1 MRYYE
6 GARSHRINE
15 WIGVDGGYIKTSLR
29 PFAVRK
35 SILLVWQCYQPSTNT
50 HAHNLFESTLI
61 FTHKYFAFDFFFFH
75 SAISIPIFV
84 LSSMYSSVYSFS
96 STYTRPSYS
105 INSQNIIIAQNFFSV
120 FVRFFLLHCCLLI
133 CETIPMWRRKQN
145 TCAHVGYH
153 GPWCP
158 FIFRLRYLWSINHR
172 NTVVCSILN
181 DAVKFKWFF
190 HTKHDPAWR
199 KRRKRWKKLM
209 KQNQSTES
217 FKETRRVVKSKQLN
231 GVNQ

>member
-15 WIGVDGGYIKTSLR
+15 WIGIDGGCIKTSLR

-120 FVRFFLLHCCLLI
+120 FIRFFFASLLSSDLRNNSNVMPQAEHLCSRWL
-133 CETIPMWRRKQN
+133 
-145 TCAHVGYH
+145 
-153 GPWCP
+153 PWSMV
-158 FIFRLRYLWSINHR
+158 SIY
-172 NTVVCSILN
+172 I
-181 DAVKFKWFF
+181 
-190 HTKHDPAWR
+190 
-199 KRRKRWKKLM
+199 
-209 KQNQSTES
+209 STS
-217 FKETRRVVKSKQLN
+217 VFMIN
-231 GVNQ
+231 